1 MKDLISRE
9 LGITGQFSLIE
20 ERSGVDLVFAH
31 PDEQISAE
39 KRKLLVRYMITS
51 HFSVPQTYY
60 VFNDSLSSE
69 YEVKKLIQD
78 NQERQAGSETQ
89 VDLCKYLPL
98 NLNLLSFSCN
108 GGLD

>member
-31 PDEQISAE
+31 PDEQIATE
-39 KRKLLVRYMITS
+39 KRKLLVRYSITP
-51 HFSVPQTYY
+51 HHSVTQTYY

-78 NQERQAGSETQ
+78 NLERQAGSETQ
-89 VDLCKYLPL
+89 VDLCKYLSNEFKSSL
-98 NLNLLSFSCN
+98 CSCN